1 MPGPS
6 LTPPD
11 VASLVG
17 SIEPILSEQ
26 LEQRFR
32 DATPNP
38 LAIPAL
44 ASSGLLGLSLPRSY
58 GGLGADY
65 HSLADASEALARID
79 LVYQIDLTVH
89 LALTAMTILQW
100 GTPDQRERWLPDLA
114 SGRSFATFGL
124 TEPGAGSD
132 VAAIRMRAVPDGNGY
147 RLSGE
152 KTWISAADDAS
163 LFLLFATIDPTVR
176 HRGITA
182 FLVHRDTPGLVTIPL
197 LGNLGVRAGDT
208 GSVVCQDA
216 PVAASNVLGDPG
228 EGFAV
233 ALSALSLGLFTVGA
247 GALGVVAECL
257 ARTIV
262 FLHDLDRRGL
272 PAGREQWVQAHIAA
286 MVSGEARSRLLIS
299 RAAALKN
306 RGAPSQRM
314 TSLAKWVAA
323 DAAAEAAAA
332 ALEVHQTFAPG
343 AHPAIERHLRNIKG
357 SVVYGGTAEI
367 HQTMQAAYALGD
379 RIERPFRRPPPTAA
393 DIATRGVWQNR

>member
-1 MPGPS
+1 MSHPA
-6 LTPPD
+6 LAPPD
-11 VASLVG
+11 VASLVH
-17 SIEPILSEQ
+17 SIAPILSDQ
-26 LEQRFR
+26 LERRFR

-44 ASSGLLGLSLPRSY
+44 ASTGLLGLSLPRSY

-65 HSLADASEALARID
+65 QVLAAASEALARID
-79 LVYQIDLTVH
+79 LAYQIDLTVH

-114 SGRSFATFGL
+114 SGTSFATFGL

-132 VAAIRMRAVPDGNGY
+132 VAGIQMRAIPDGNGY

-152 KTWISAADDAS
+152 KTWISAASDAT
-163 LFLLFATIDPTVR
+163 LFLLFATLDPAAR

-182 FLVHRDTPGLVTIPL
+182 FVVPRDTPGLVTIPL
-197 LGNLGVRAGDT
+197 HGKLGVRAGNT
-208 GSVVCQDA
+208 GSVVCQEVVVQAKDI
-216 PVAASNVLGDPG
+216 LGDPG

-247 GALGVVAECL
+247 GALGVAAECFAL
-257 ARTIV
+257 TIA
-262 FLHDLDRRGL
+262 FLNDLDRRGL

-286 MVSGEARSRLLIS
+286 MVSGEARARVLIS
-299 RAAALKN
+299 HAAALKN
-306 RGAPSQRM
+306 RGEPSQRM

-323 DAAAEAAAA
+323 DVAAEAAST
-332 ALEVHQTFAPG
+332 ALEIHQAFAPG
-343 AHPAIERHLRNIKG
+343 SHPTIERHLRNIKG

-379 RIERPFRRPPPTAA
+379 RIERPVRRPPPTAA
-393 DIATRGVWQNR
+393 DLAT